1 MKKIGFIDY
10 FLYEGHAI
18 AYPDLIKKY
27 GEGRY
32 EVAYAY
38 AYTESPKDGPSNQDW
53 ADKNGVTLCDT
64 IEEVVEKSDVL
75 MVLSPDNPEMHEE
88 LCQLP
93 LKSGKLVY
101 VDKTF
106 APDKK
111 TAERIF
117 ALADACGTKCYSSSA
132 LRFATELQEI
142 DKSRISKIYSEGQ
155 PPFDI
160 YSIHQIEPIV
170 SLMQTPAKRV
180 MAIGGDPHL
189 SFVIE
194 FEDGRLAQFYQG
206 GWLPFRT
213 TVVDDEN
220 QSKVYPIT
228 SPFFDLFVKALLEF
242 FDTGEIK
249 APHEQ
254 TIEVIAIREAAEKA
268 LEAPFTWVAVE

>member
-1 MKKIGFIDY
+1 MKTIGFIDY
-10 FLYEGHAI
+10 FLNEGHAI
-18 AYPDLIKKY
+18 AYPELIEKY

-32 EVAYAY
+32 KVAYAY
-38 AYTESPKDGPSNQDW
+38 AHVESPADGMSNQEW

-64 IEEVVEKSDVL
+64 IQEVVEKSDVL

-106 APDKK
+106 APDKA
-111 TAERIF
+111 TAGRIF
-117 ALADACGTKCYSSSA
+117 ALADAYGTKCYSSSA
-132 LRFATELQEI
+132 LRFATEMQEI
-142 DKSRISKIYSEGQ
+142 DKGRIHKIYSEGQ

-170 SLMQTPAKRV
+170 ILMQTPAKRV
-180 MAIGGDPHL
+180 MATGGDPHL
-189 SFVIE
+189 AFVIE
-194 FEDGRLAQFYQG
+194 FADGRLAQFYQG
-206 GWLPFRT
+206 GWLPFRM
-213 TVVDDEN
+213 TVVDEDN
-220 QSKVYPIT
+220 QAKVYPIN
-228 SPFFDLFVKALLEF
+228 SPFFDLFVQELLNF
-242 FDTGEIK
+242 FDTGVIK

-268 LEAPFTWVAVE
+268 LKTPFTWVDVE